1 MRALLHDSLA
11 AGPLQL
17 KDEAFHHLATV
28 VRVRAGDEI
37 LLLDGQGARARA
49 RVLEVGKRTVDLAV
63 SAPERA
69 ETSPAWDALLV
80 VPKREALES
89 MLKMAVELGVRKVWL
104 LRGDY
109 SPEKIPEAP
118 RLQALLRS
126 ALEQS
131 NNPWM
136 PVVHTLEGWHEV
148 PWSEYARVLVFD
160 QRGAA
165 NDDLRLTSSDGI
177 LTVIGPEGGFSE
189 RDQVSWPTVTLVALA
204 TPILRA
210 PTAMAAAWGWQLSKR
225 VNSAGLLA

>member
-1 MRALLHDSLA
+1 MRALLHSPLS
-11 AGPLQL
+11 AGLLQL
-17 KDEAFHHLATV
+17 KDDVFHHLATV
-28 VRVRAGDEI
+28 VRVRVGDEI

-49 RVLEVGKRTVDLAV
+49 RVLEVGRRTVDLEV
-63 SAPERA
+63 SAPEGVERA
-69 ETSPAWDALLV
+69 PAWDVLLV

-89 MLKMAVELGVRKVWL
+89 MLKMAVELGIRRVWL

-118 RLQALLRS
+118 RLHALLRS

-136 PVVHTLEGWHEV
+136 PEVRTLEEWREV
-148 PWSEYARVLVFD
+148 PWSEYARVLIFD

-165 NDDLRLTSSDGI
+165 HDEVRLGSSDGI

-189 RDQVSWPTVTLVALA
+189 SERASWPTVTLVALA

-210 PTAMAAAWGWQLSKR
+210 PTALAAAWGWQLSKR
-225 VNSAGLLA
+225 V